1 MKLPVFLTVVVARSS
16 RCTLSYKEDE
26 RRATSL
32 RRKEALVSKE
42 GR

>member
-1 MKLPVFLTVVVARSS
+1 MLWLGTWRNGGRGYF
-16 RCTLSYKEDE
+16 YKEDE
-26 RRATSL
+26 RRATIL